1 MTWNMMGL
9 SRDEVDLIASDSIA
23 SHSALKV
30 ITPSTILSK
39 RADLAMA
46 WALPSWWYK
55 SCTLYSGPSETIFRT
70 TSLSR
75 SSEERQPPKIFS
87 MADRRR
93 EEKHTR
99 DRRGLAQ
106 SVFLDTS
113 SLALLDLRDVPTLEI
128 EDRASEER
136 LMKCFTLIDSKID
149 G

>member
-1 MTWNMMGL
+1 
-9 SRDEVDLIASDSIA
+9 
-23 SHSALKV
+23 
-30 ITPSTILSK
+30 
-39 RADLAMA
+39 
-46 WALPSWWYK
+46 
-55 SCTLYSGPSETIFRT
+55 
-70 TSLSR
+70 
-75 SSEERQPPKIFS
+75 